1 MVGAFVG
8 LERWRHVVG
17 EWVGGACEGV
27 VLLLGLLGRGYLEG
41 DVAHWRLLCVV
52 YELNLCG
59 FSCNIWSHPVNV
71 VFALLIWE
79 LDDVMVIVVLAND
92 LVGAV
97 KAFEKFVFSFPF
109 VDEECLV
116 AWIVGGGDAF
126 LICVSDML
134 GFDILMQVCEHG
146 TELVNMALMFF

>member
-1 MVGAFVG
+1 MKASYCFWVCLGVAT
-8 LERWRHVVG
+8 WRVMLPI
-17 EWVGGACEGV
+17 GAC
-27 VLLLGLLGRGYLEG
+27 
-41 DVAHWRLLCVV
+41 CVWL